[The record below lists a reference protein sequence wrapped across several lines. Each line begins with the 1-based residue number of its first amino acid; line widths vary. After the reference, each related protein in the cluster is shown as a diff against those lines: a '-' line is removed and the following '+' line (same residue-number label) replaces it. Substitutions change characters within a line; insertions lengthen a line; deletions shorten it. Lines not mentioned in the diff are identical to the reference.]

1 MLKNKN
7 QYLLYLPLMLTLG
20 ITVVYPLIYSLYISF
35 FSYDIIRP
43 YMTFFVGFRNY
54 SYLLRD
60 PVVIQATINTIIFVL
75 VSVGF
80 QMLTGVS
87 LALLIHNEFKKTNL
101 LLTFL
106 LFPVFLTP
114 IAAGFIWRWL
124 YNPDFGLI
132 NYFLELLGLAG
143 LDWLGQSSIAL
154 LSIII
159 VEVWRLSPFVLL
171 LTTAGIRSLPTEPF
185 EAAKVDGASYWQ
197 TLRYVTLPYLKPV
210 LFAIL
215 VLRTIDAFKAF
226 DVFYVLTQGG
236 PGTSTEI
243 LSLQIYK
250 QGLKYFELGRSAATT
265 WLFLILLTLISMVL
279 MNLKSKEY
287 SY

>member
-80 QMLTGVS
+80 PMLTGVS